1 MLTNGVVYSTEPASQ
16 SKQTANNTAN
26 DLFHT
31 FISMQYKCWSNTDNI
46 IFFNPLT
53 AMKKIIPTPGVFWSK
68 SNFLKIIYARYKIF
82 LSPCT
87 NIV

>member
-31 FISMQYKCWSNTDNI
+31 FISMQYKC
-46 IFFNPLT
+46 
-53 AMKKIIPTPGVFWSK
+53 
-68 SNFLKIIYARYKIF
+68 
-82 LSPCT
+82 
-87 NIV
+87 